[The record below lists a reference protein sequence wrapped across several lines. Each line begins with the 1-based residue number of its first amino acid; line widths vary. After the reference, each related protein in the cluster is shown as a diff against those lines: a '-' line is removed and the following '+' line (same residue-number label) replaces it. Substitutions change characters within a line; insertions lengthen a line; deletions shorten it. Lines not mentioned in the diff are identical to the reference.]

1 MNDKKPLTFA
11 TVRQYRNRRDNG
23 QTQREL
29 ERARFKAR
37 LNDSKELTNRFAFA
51 SATRLRYKRD
61 RTPSAPLQL
70 YYTIHLGLAH
80 APKTPVQIEEYD
92 NDTYTLR
99 SGSLQSKSPSGPSAL
114 RAVSCSCPDFS
125 KRTKLYRKSNR
136 PYRQNFR
143 GGPCVS
149 NAYGCK
155 HMMAANMFLGLPA
168 TEPTD
173 VDVDE
178 ID

>member
-1 MNDKKPLTFA
+1 MTDKAPLTFA
-11 TVRQYRNRRDNG
+11 TVSQYRNRRDNG
-23 QTQREL
+23 QTQQEL

-37 LNDSKELTNRFAFA
+37 LNESKKLTNRFVFA

-61 RTPSAPLQL
+61 RAPSTPLQL

-80 APKTPVQIEEYD
+80 APKTPVKIEEYD

-125 KRTKLYRKSNR
+125 KRTQLYKKSNHR
-136 PYRQNFR
+136 TYKQNFR

-149 NAYGCK
+149 NAHGCK

-173 VDVDE
+173 VDE